1 MEKLFFIFAIIG
13 GICLLTYMTAI
24 AACPDIQLPC
34 ASMKDGKAQVNYRH
48 ELQSSPGWIT
58 VNRCWKWG
66 ALSCQ
71 FCFDLSKAARRC
83 TDQYPNGCANN
94 NCVVCYDLADPICIN
109 VEGKRVEKIVVK

>member
-71 FCFDLSKAARRC
+71 FCFDLSEAARRC
-83 TDQYPNGCANN
+83 TDQ
-94 NCVVCYDLADPICIN
+94 
-109 VEGKRVEKIVVK
+109 